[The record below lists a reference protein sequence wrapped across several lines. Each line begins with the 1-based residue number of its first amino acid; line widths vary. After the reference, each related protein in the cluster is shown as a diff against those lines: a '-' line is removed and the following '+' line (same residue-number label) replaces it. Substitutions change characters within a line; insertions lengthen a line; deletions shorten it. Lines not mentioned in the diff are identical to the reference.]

1 MYNIFNTSLQLSSS
15 SHTVETE
22 SKCNN
27 LIGDAKNN
35 NDNNK

>member
-1 MYNIFNTSLQLSSS
+1 MYKIFNTSLQLSSS
-15 SHTVETE
+15 HTIETE
-22 SKCNN
+22 SKCKN